1 MRRRKNTIA
10 PEPVGVTGEMLLNAP
25 SGTWSGGVPETVPA
39 LRGTMTMNAEPA
51 GWQGQTPV
59 VTGPGNSGGN
69 SPKNVPPKNKSKAER
84 EPKKK
89 AGSIA
94 GKLHRMVIRR
104 MFFGYFWLNL
114 ILICTTCAA
123 YVHAEAKKASISLSQ
138 IKDID
143 FAGTY
148 ENLIITLEGRNG
160 TLVMTPGSAF
170 PAAVQVFIILGAFEL
185 LSLLRVICFDRFP
198 IRRRLKPLRQMAE
211 AAQSISDAQW
221 NEEKLQNLTY
231 AISHVDAESPS
242 DHVRTNDR
250 ELTGIEHA
258 LNDLIDRMREAA
270 RQQTRFVS
278 DASHE
283 LRTPIA
289 VIKGYA
295 DMLDR
300 WGKEDKSILEEAI
313 SAIRSESDHM
323 NTLVE
328 QLLFL
333 ARGDSGRQQLTLQ
346 QTSLTNIM
354 KEVYEESVMID
365 KNHKYEFVTESG
377 SEVICYGDAAMLKQS
392 IRILVDN
399 AAKYT
404 TVGDTITL
412 RVGINA
418 EFRPFYSVQDN
429 GVGMSSH
436 DVEHIFE
443 RFYRS
448 DTARNSKTGGT
459 GLGLAIAKWIINRH
473 HGTIMVQSRPEIG
486 TRFTIFLH
494 TQEASYNDAV
504 VIGA

>member
-1 MRRRKNTIA
+1 MARRKRVLA
-10 PEPVGVTGEMLLNAP
+10 PEPEVWYDGKPTGSMLLHGMA
-25 SGTWSGGVPETVPA
+25 S
-39 LRGTMTMNAEPA
+39 
-51 GWQGQTPV
+51 TPV
-59 VTGPGNSGGN
+59 AGPEIMIQQPPVNTPQPPGNVSQ
-69 SPKNVPPKNKSKAER
+69 PPVKQPAKET
-84 EPKKK
+84 KKK
-89 AGSIA
+89 EGSIA
-94 GKLHRMVIRR
+94 AKLHRMVIRR
-104 MFFGYFWLNL
+104 MFWGYFWMNL
-114 ILICTTCAA
+114 ILIVTTCLG
-123 YVHAEAKKASISLSQ
+123 YVYLEADKAHFQLRRM
-138 IKDID
+138 KDIV
-143 FAGTY
+143 FSGNSIETWTVT
-148 ENLIITLEGRNG
+148 IKGRG
-160 TLVMTPGSAF
+160 ESLVMTPGSAL
-170 PAAVQVFIILGAFEL
+170 QVALQVLVVLGAFEL
-185 LSLLRVICFDRFP
+185 LSLLRVILFDRFP
-198 IRRRLKPLRQMAE
+198 IRRRLKPLREMAE
-211 AAQSISDAQW
+211 TAQNISDAQW

-250 ELTGIEHA
+250 ELNGIEKA
-258 LNDLIDRMREAA
+258 LNDLIDRMRDAA

-300 WGKEDKSILEEAI
+300 WGKEDKQILEEAI
-313 SAIRSESDHM
+313 TAIRSESDHM

-333 ARGDSGRQQLTLQ
+333 ARGDAGRQQLTLQ
-346 QTSLTNIM
+346 QTSLTAVM
-354 KEVYEESVMID
+354 KEVYEESEMID
-365 KNHKYEFVTESG
+365 KNHSYEFASDG
-377 SEVICYGDAAMLKQS
+377 GEVMCYGDAAMLKQS
-392 IRILVDN
+392 MRILVDN

-412 RVGINA
+412 RVGISQDY
-418 EFRPFYSVQDN
+418 RPFFSVQDN
-429 GVGMSSH
+429 GIGMSSH

-459 GLGLAIAKWIINRH
+459 GLGLAIAKWIVNRH

-486 TRFTIFLH
+486 TRFTILLH
-494 TQEASYNDAV
+494 AKETGYNEAV